1 MNFVY
6 LYRYQRIY
14 TEVLNPYTNLEHI
27 KQIHMKAVIYFNI
40 QFKYLGVYIFRY
52 KYENPYF
59 LQYLEPENCQL
70 EYKFTPKRMGQFLKT
85 RKPRK

>member
-27 KQIHMKAVIYFNI
+27 KQIHMKTVIYFNI
-40 QFKYLGVYIFRY
+40 QFKYLGVYIFR
-52 KYENPYF
+52 
-59 LQYLEPENCQL
+59 
-70 EYKFTPKRMGQFLKT
+70 
-85 RKPRK
+85 